1 MFKVNNKNTRTT
13 SMTLF
18 WCFIVNFEQVNVRW
32 AISFE
37 ISVIYLGFHD
47 RFQKQVCPYAWHS
60 EIVRCKDY
68 WYSRQAWKTSGG
80 CSCSRSNFQTGSSL
94 EITHF
99 AREASQVTCICS
111 NSTIET
117 LEKVWTMFKVNNKS
131 TRMTSLT
138 LFWCFYC

>member
-47 RFQKQVCPYAWHS
+47 RFQKQVCPYA
-60 EIVRCKDY
+60 
-68 WYSRQAWKTSGG
+68 
-80 CSCSRSNFQTGSSL
+80 
-94 EITHF
+94 
-99 AREASQVTCICS
+99 
-111 NSTIET
+111 
-117 LEKVWTMFKVNNKS
+117 
-131 TRMTSLT
+131 
-138 LFWCFYC
+138 